1 MTEFRISGLERTVK
15 EKVLASCSHTHTQQ
29 HDERLADTTLHLQ
42 ERDLHHQKAQYAKL
56 KDDFQYNLKVH
67 ACILCHQSEAHAIP
81 ESLPTHSVPT
91 PQLIEDRD
99 NELDR
104 YDTAFTQLQTTIRER
119 YVEGSAHVC
128 RVVYTQSYV
137 LLSASSAAQ

>member
-1 MTEFRISGLERTVK
+1 M
-15 EKVLASCSHTHTQQ
+15 
-29 HDERLADTTLHLQ
+29 
-42 ERDLHHQKAQYAKL
+42 
-56 KDDFQYNLKVH
+56 
-67 ACILCHQSEAHAIP
+67 LCHQSEAH
-81 ESLPTHSVPT
+81 ESLPTHSVPN

-128 RVVYTQSYV
+128 RAMYTILRPAVCLVCCTVTCKSV
-137 LLSASSAAQ
+137 S